1 MGADGRIADGIEK
14 RISVMNELRKA
25 KDVIRKLLYIL
36 SDKQKR
42 YAFIVLLMSLM
53 AALLETLGV
62 AVIMPVLDMML
73 DIQGIK
79 GRWYMIPF
87 VRVLHLDTN
96 LKVIWFVCL
105 GVIGIYL
112 IKTVYFVFYSWVSAK
127 YSYMVQRELSVR
139 VLEAYMKQGYLFFVQ
154 NNTAR
159 LINGISADAASIYG
173 ILKTIFTCVMKLLT
187 IVCIGVYIMI
197 QSVQMAIVLMLLAVL
212 CLVAI
217 QLLYRKSMSRN
228 GIKRRN
234 LMCDMNQVAME
245 AIQGHKEVLVMNKQ
259 EHFVKAYGDVKA
271 KYSRVSVKVDMGTTV
286 PAYLIEMICITGV
299 MAAVAVQMGNTS
311 NANELITQ
319 LSAIAAG
326 AFRILPA
333 LGAITSGINTITMST
348 SQLGACYETIQ
359 QVKKLEEQEYQ
370 RREEKNKY
378 SDVTFQREIELQNV
392 SFKYPEVETK
402 VLENVNLTIRKGESI
417 AFIGPSGAGKTTV
430 SDIILALLKPTEGR
444 ILMDGID
451 VEDLGGQW
459 NRIIGYVPQATFIID
474 DTIRHNIA
482 FGEDKHD
489 IDDEQIWQSL
499 KIAQL
504 DDFVENLPKGLDTM
518 VGERG
523 VRFSGGQRQRLAIA
537 RALYRNP
544 DILVL
549 DEATAAL
556 DNDTETEV
564 MKAIEALQG
573 YKTLII
579 VAHRLTTV
587 KNCDIIYEIKNGM
600 ATKKAKKDI
609 FGEE

>member
-1 MGADGRIADGIEK
+1 
-14 RISVMNELRKA
+14 MNELRKA

-36 SDKQKR
+36 SKKQKR
-42 YAFIVLLMSLM
+42 YAVLVLVMSLLE
-53 AALLETLGV
+53 ALLETLGV

-73 DIQGIK
+73 DIQGVR
-79 GRWYMIPF
+79 GRWYMSPF
-87 VRVLHLDTN
+87 VKILHLDTE

-112 IKTVYFVFYSWVSAK
+112 IKTLYFVLYSWVSAK

-187 IVCIGVYIMI
+187 IVCIGVYIMV
-197 QSVQMAIVLMLLAVL
+197 QSVQMAIVLMILAVL
-212 CLVAI
+212 CLITI
-217 QLLYRKSMSRN
+217 QMLYRKSMSRN
-228 GIKRRN
+228 GVERRN

-259 EHFVKAYGDVKA
+259 EHFVKEYGDVKA
-271 KYSRVSVKVDMGTTV
+271 KYSSVSVKVDMGTTV

-299 MAAVAVQMGNTS
+299 MIAVAVQMGNTS

-333 LGAITSGINTITMST
+333 LGVITSGINTITMST
-348 SQLGACYETIQ
+348 SQLNACYETIQ
-359 QVKKLEEQEYQ
+359 QVKQLEEQEYRQ
-370 RREEKNKY
+370 AEGKNKY
-378 SDVTFQREIELQNV
+378 SDVQFHRSVELQQV
-392 SFKYPEVETK
+392 SFKYPGIETN
-402 VLENVNLTIRKGESI
+402 VIENVNLTIKKGESI
-417 AFIGPSGAGKTTV
+417 AFIGSSGAGKTTIA
-430 SDIILALLKPTEGR
+430 DIILALLKPTKGK

-451 VEDLGGQW
+451 VEDLGSQW
-459 NRIIGYVPQATFIID
+459 NHIIGYVPQATYIID
-474 DTIRHNIA
+474 GTIRSNIA
-482 FGEDKHD
+482 FGENKEH
-489 IDDEQIWQSL
+489 IDDNKIWQALEIS
-499 KIAQL
+499 QL
-504 DDFVENLPKGLDTM
+504 NDFVKNLPKGLDTM

-537 RALYRNP
+537 RALYRDP

-587 KNCDIIYEIKNGM
+587 KKCDIIYEIKNGT
-600 ATKKAKKDI
+600 AVKKDKKDI

>member
-1 MGADGRIADGIEK
+1 
-14 RISVMNELRKA
+14 MNELKKA
-25 KDVIRKLLYIL
+25 KDVIHKLEFIL
-36 SDKQKR
+36 NKKQKR
-42 YAFIVLLMSLM
+42 YAGLVFLMSLA

-73 DIQGIK
+73 DVQGIQS
-79 GRWYMIPF
+79 RWYMIPF
-87 VRVLHLDTN
+87 VRTFHLDTN
-96 LKVIWFVCL
+96 MKVIWFVCL
-105 GVIGIYL
+105 GVVGIYL
-112 IKTVYFVFYSWVSAK
+112 IKTVYFVFYSWVSVK

-159 LINGISADAASIYG
+159 LINGISSDAASIYG
-173 ILKTIFTCVMKLLT
+173 ILKTIFTCVMKMLT

-197 QSVQMAIVLMLLAVL
+197 QSVQMAIVLMLLAVFCMVTIL
-212 CLVAI
+212 
-217 QLLYRKSMSRN
+217 LLYRKSMSRN
-228 GIKRRN
+228 GMVRRN

-259 EHFVKAYGDVKA
+259 EHFVRAYGDIKA

-299 MAAVAVQMGNTS
+299 MAAVAVQMGITS
-311 NANELITQ
+311 NADELIAQ
-319 LSAIAAG
+319 LSAIAVG

-359 QVKKLEEQEYQ
+359 QVKQLEEQENK
-370 RREEKNKY
+370 REEEKNKY
-378 SDVTFQREIELQNV
+378 TNVKFSREIELRQV
-392 SFKYPEVETK
+392 SFRYPGVEEN
-402 VLENVNLTIRKGESI
+402 VLENVNIKIKKGESV

-430 SDIILALLKPTEGR
+430 SDIILALLKPTEGK

-451 VEDLGGQW
+451 VEELGGQW

-474 DTIRHNIA
+474 NTIRYNIA
-482 FGEDKHD
+482 FGENQQE
-489 IDDEQIWQSL
+489 IDDDRIWRSL
-499 KIAQL
+499 RIAQL
-504 DDFVENLPKGLDTM
+504 DDFVKHLPGGLDTR

-544 DILVL
+544 EILVL

-556 DNDTETEV
+556 DNDTEAEL

-587 KNCDIIYEIKNGM
+587 KKCDIIYEIKNG
-600 ATKKAKKDI
+600 KAVEKSKKDI
-609 FGEE
+609 FGES

>member
-1 MGADGRIADGIEK
+1 
-14 RISVMNELRKA
+14 MNELKKA

-36 SDKQKR
+36 SAKQKR
-42 YAFIVLLMSLM
+42 YAVLVLVMSLV

-73 DIQGIK
+73 DIRGVR
-79 GRWYMIPF
+79 GRWYMLPF
-87 VRVLHLDTN
+87 VRTFHLDTDM
-96 LKVIWFVCL
+96 KVIWFVCL

-112 IKTVYFVFYSWVSAK
+112 VKTIYFVLYSWVSAK
-127 YSYMVQRELSVR
+127 YSYMVQRELAVR
-139 VLEAYMKQGYLFFVQ
+139 VLAAYMRQGYMFFVQ

-159 LINGISADAASIYG
+159 LINGISGDAASIYG

-187 IVCIGVYIMI
+187 IMCIGAYIMI
-197 QSVQMAIVLMLLAVL
+197 QSVQMAVLLMVLAAL
-212 CLVAI
+212 CLIVI

-228 GIKRRN
+228 GKIRRE

-245 AIQGHKEVLVMNKQ
+245 AIQGHKEVLVMNRQ
-259 EHFVKAYGDVKA
+259 EHFVRTYGDVKA

-286 PAYLIEMICITGV
+286 PAYLIEMICIVGV
-299 MAAVAVQMGNTS
+299 MVAVAIQMGNTS
-311 NANELITQ
+311 NVDELITQ
-319 LSAIAAG
+319 LSSIAAG

-333 LGAITSGINTITMST
+333 LGVITSGINTITMST

-359 QVKKLEEQEYQ
+359 QVKKLEQEDEKKAEQ
-370 RREEKNKY
+370 KSKY
-378 SDVTFQREIELQNV
+378 SDSEFKQKIELKDV
-392 SFKYPEVETK
+392 SFQYPETEEN

-430 SDIILALLKPTEGR
+430 SDIILALLKPTEGH

-451 VEDLGGQW
+451 IEDLGSQW

-482 FGEDKHD
+482 FGEDNRA
-489 IDDEQIWQSL
+489 IDDDKVWQAL
-499 KIAQL
+499 RIAQL
-504 DDFVENLPKGLDTM
+504 DEFVRSLPKGLDTR

-523 VRFSGGQRQRLAIA
+523 VRFSGGQRQRVAIA
-537 RALYRNP
+537 RALYRSP
-544 DILVL
+544 EVLVL

-556 DNDTETEV
+556 DNETESEV

-573 YKTLII
+573 YKTLVI

-587 KNCDIIYEIKNGM
+587 RKCDVIYEVKD
-600 ATKKAKKDI
+600 KKITARSKEEI
-609 FGEE
+609 FGDE

>member
-1 MGADGRIADGIEK
+1 
-14 RISVMNELRKA
+14 MNELRKA

-36 SDKQKR
+36 SKKQKR
-42 YAFIVLLMSLM
+42 YAVLVLVMSLL

-73 DIQGIK
+73 DIQGVR
-79 GRWYMIPF
+79 GRWYMLPF
-87 VRVLHLDTN
+87 VKIFHLETDIQ
-96 LKVIWFVCL
+96 VIWFVCL
-105 GVIGIYL
+105 GVIAIYL
-112 IKTVYFVFYSWVSAK
+112 VKILYFVFYSWVSAK
-127 YSYMVQRELSVR
+127 YSYMVQRELAVR
-139 VLEAYMKQGYLFFVQ
+139 VLAAYMRQGYMFFVQ

-159 LINGISADAASIYG
+159 LINGISGDAASIYG

-187 IVCIGVYIMI
+187 IICIGAYIML
-197 QSVQMAIVLMLLAVL
+197 QSVQMAVLLMLLAVL
-212 CLVAI
+212 CLVVI
-217 QLLYRKSMSRN
+217 QLLYRKSMSKN
-228 GIKRRN
+228 GKIRRE

-245 AIQGHKEVLVMNKQ
+245 AIQGHKEVLVMNRQ
-259 EHFVKAYGDVKA
+259 EHFTKTYEDVKA

-286 PAYLIEMICITGV
+286 PAYLIEMICIAGV
-299 MAAVAVQMGNTS
+299 MVAVAVQMRSTN
-311 NANELITQ
+311 NVNELITQ
-319 LSAIAAG
+319 LSSIAAG

-333 LGAITSGINTITMST
+333 LGVITSGINTITMST
-348 SQLGACYETIQ
+348 SQLGACYDTIQ
-359 QVKKLEEQEYQ
+359 QVKKLEREDKS
-370 RREEKNKY
+370 REERKNKY
-378 SDVTFQREIELQNV
+378 CDTKFEKEIELKDV
-392 SFKYPEVETK
+392 SFQYPDTAEN
-402 VLENVNLTIRKGESI
+402 VLEKVNLTIRKGESI

-430 SDIILALLKPTEGR
+430 SDIILALLKPTEGH

-451 VEDLGGQW
+451 IEDLGSQW

-482 FGEDKHD
+482 FGEGKRA
-489 IDDEQIWQSL
+489 IDDDRVWQAL

-504 DDFVENLPKGLDTM
+504 DEFVRSLPTGLDTR

-523 VRFSGGQRQRLAIA
+523 VRFSGGQRQRVAIA

-544 DILVL
+544 EVLVL

-556 DNDTETEV
+556 DNETELEV

-587 KNCDIIYEIKNGM
+587 RKCDVIYEVKD
-600 ATKKAKKDI
+600 KKITARDKEEI
-609 FGEE
+609 FADL

>member
-1 MGADGRIADGIEK
+1 MSEF
-14 RISVMNELRKA
+14 RKA

-36 SDKQKR
+36 SAKQKR
-42 YAFIVLLMSLM
+42 YAVLVLVMSLM

-73 DIQGIK
+73 DIEGIQH
-79 GRWYMIPF
+79 RWYMVPF
-87 VRVLHLDTN
+87 VKAFHLDTN
-96 LKVIWFVCL
+96 MKVIWFVCL
-105 GVIGIYL
+105 GVVGIYL
-112 IKTVYFVFYSWVSAK
+112 VKTLYSVFYSWVSAK
-127 YSYMVQRELSVR
+127 YSYMVQRELAVR
-139 VLEAYMKQGYLFFVQ
+139 VLSAYMRQGYMFFVQ

-159 LINGISADAASIYG
+159 LINGISGDAASIYG
-173 ILKTIFTCVMKLLT
+173 ILKTIFTSVMKLLT

-197 QSVQMAIVLMLLAVL
+197 QSVQMAVLLMLLAAF
-212 CLVAI
+212 CLIVI

-228 GIKRRN
+228 GIIRRE
-234 LMCDMNQVAME
+234 LMVDMNRVAME

-271 KYSRVSVKVDMGTTV
+271 KYSRISVKVDMGTTV
-286 PAYLIEMICITGV
+286 PAYLIEMICIVGV
-299 MAAVAVQMGNTS
+299 MVTLAVQMGSTS
-311 NANELITQ
+311 NVNALITQ

-348 SQLGACYETIQ
+348 SQLGACYETIR
-359 QVKKLEEQEYQ
+359 QVKQLE
-370 RREEKNKY
+370 REDEKKTERKNKY
-378 SDVTFQREIELQNV
+378 CDVQFERDIKLENISFQ
-392 SFKYPEVETK
+392 YPETEEP
-402 VLENVNLTIRKGESI
+402 VLEKVNLTIRKGESI

-430 SDIILALLKPTEGR
+430 SDVILALLKPQEGH

-451 VEDLGGQW
+451 IEDLGNQW
-459 NRIIGYVPQATFIID
+459 NRIIGYVPQSTFIID
-474 DTIRHNIA
+474 DTIRYNIA
-482 FGEDKHD
+482 FGEDKKA
-489 IDDEQIWQSL
+489 INDELVWQSL
-499 KIAQL
+499 RIAQL
-504 DDFVENLPKGLDTM
+504 DDFVRNLPKGLDTR

-537 RALYRNP
+537 RAMYRNP
-544 DILVL
+544 DVLVL

-556 DNDTETEV
+556 DNETESEV

-587 KNCDIIYEIKNGM
+587 RKCDTIYEVKD
-600 ATKKAKKDI
+600 KKILAKSKEEI
-609 FGEE
+609 FGAE

>member
-1 MGADGRIADGIEK
+1 
-14 RISVMNELRKA
+14 MNELRKA

-36 SDKQKR
+36 SKKQKR
-42 YAFIVLLMSLM
+42 YAVLVLVMSLL

-73 DIQGIK
+73 DIQGVR
-79 GRWYMIPF
+79 GRWYMSPF
-87 VRVLHLDTN
+87 VKILHLDTE

-112 IKTVYFVFYSWVSAK
+112 IKTLYFVLYSWVSAK

-187 IVCIGVYIMI
+187 IVCIGVYIMV
-197 QSVQMAIVLMLLAVL
+197 QSVQMAIVLMILAVL
-212 CLVAI
+212 CLITI
-217 QLLYRKSMSRN
+217 QMLYRKSMSRN
-228 GIKRRN
+228 GVERRN

-259 EHFVKAYGDVKA
+259 EHFVKEYGDVKA
-271 KYSRVSVKVDMGTTV
+271 KYSSVSVKVDMGTTV

-299 MAAVAVQMGNTS
+299 MIAVAVQMGNTS

-333 LGAITSGINTITMST
+333 LGVITSGINTITMST
-348 SQLGACYETIQ
+348 SQLNACYETIQ
-359 QVKKLEEQEYQ
+359 QVKQLEEQEYRQ
-370 RREEKNKY
+370 AEGKNKY
-378 SDVTFQREIELQNV
+378 SDVQFHRSVELQQV
-392 SFKYPEVETK
+392 SFKYPGIETN
-402 VLENVNLTIRKGESI
+402 VIENVNLTIKKGESI
-417 AFIGPSGAGKTTV
+417 AFIGSSGAGKTTIA
-430 SDIILALLKPTEGR
+430 DIILALLKPTKGK

-451 VEDLGGQW
+451 VEDLGSQW
-459 NRIIGYVPQATFIID
+459 NHIIGYVPQATYIID
-474 DTIRHNIA
+474 GTIRSNIA
-482 FGEDKHD
+482 FGENKEH
-489 IDDEQIWQSL
+489 IDDNKIWQALEIS
-499 KIAQL
+499 QL
-504 DDFVENLPKGLDTM
+504 NDFVKNLPKGLDTM

-537 RALYRNP
+537 RALYRDP

-587 KNCDIIYEIKNGM
+587 KKCDIIYEIKNGT
-600 ATKKAKKDI
+600 AVKKDKKDI

>member
-1 MGADGRIADGIEK
+1 
-14 RISVMNELRKA
+14 MNELRKA

-36 SDKQKR
+36 SKKQKR
-42 YAFIVLLMSLM
+42 YAVLVLVMSLL

-73 DIQGIK
+73 DIQGVR
-79 GRWYMIPF
+79 GRWYMLPF
-87 VRVLHLDTN
+87 VKIFHLETDIQ
-96 LKVIWFVCL
+96 VIWFVCL
-105 GVIGIYL
+105 GVIAIYL
-112 IKTVYFVFYSWVSAK
+112 VKTLYFVFYSWVSAK
-127 YSYMVQRELSVR
+127 YSYMVQRELAVR
-139 VLEAYMKQGYLFFVQ
+139 VLAAYMRQGYMFFVQ

-159 LINGISADAASIYG
+159 LINGISGDAASIYG

-187 IVCIGVYIMI
+187 IICIGAYIML
-197 QSVQMAIVLMLLAVL
+197 QSVQMAVLLMLLAVL
-212 CLVAI
+212 CLVVI
-217 QLLYRKSMSRN
+217 QLLYRKSMSKN
-228 GIKRRN
+228 GKIRRE

-245 AIQGHKEVLVMNKQ
+245 AIQGHKEVLVMNRQ
-259 EHFVKAYGDVKA
+259 EHFTKTYEDVKA

-286 PAYLIEMICITGV
+286 PAYLIEMICIAGV
-299 MAAVAVQMGNTS
+299 MVAVAVQMRSTN
-311 NANELITQ
+311 NVNELITQ
-319 LSAIAAG
+319 LSSIAAG

-333 LGAITSGINTITMST
+333 LGVITSGINTITMST
-348 SQLGACYETIQ
+348 SQLGACYDTIQ
-359 QVKKLEEQEYQ
+359 QVKKLEREDKS
-370 RREEKNKY
+370 REERKNKY
-378 SDVTFQREIELQNV
+378 CDTKFEKEIELKDV
-392 SFKYPEVETK
+392 SFQYPDTAEN
-402 VLENVNLTIRKGESI
+402 VLEKVNLTIRKGESI

-430 SDIILALLKPTEGR
+430 SDIILALLKPTEGH

-451 VEDLGGQW
+451 IEDLGSQW

-482 FGEDKHD
+482 FGEGKRA
-489 IDDEQIWQSL
+489 IDDDRVWQAL

-504 DDFVENLPKGLDTM
+504 DEFVRSLPTGLDTR

-523 VRFSGGQRQRLAIA
+523 VRFSGGQRQRVAIA

-544 DILVL
+544 EVLVL

-556 DNDTETEV
+556 DNETELEV

-587 KNCDIIYEIKNGM
+587 RKCDVIYEVKD
-600 ATKKAKKDI
+600 KKITARDKEEI
-609 FGEE
+609 FADL

>member
-1 MGADGRIADGIEK
+1 
-14 RISVMNELRKA
+14 MNELRKA

-36 SDKQKR
+36 SKKQKR
-42 YAFIVLLMSLM
+42 YAVLVLVMSLL

-73 DIQGIK
+73 DIQGVR
-79 GRWYMIPF
+79 GRWYMSPF
-87 VRVLHLDTN
+87 VKILHLDTE

-112 IKTVYFVFYSWVSAK
+112 IKTLYFVLYSWVSAK

-187 IVCIGVYIMI
+187 IVCIGVYIMV
-197 QSVQMAIVLMLLAVL
+197 QSVQMAIVLMILAVL
-212 CLVAI
+212 CLITI
-217 QLLYRKSMSRN
+217 QMLYRKSMSRN
-228 GIKRRN
+228 GVERRN

-259 EHFVKAYGDVKA
+259 EHFVKEYGDVKA
-271 KYSRVSVKVDMGTTV
+271 KYSSVSVKVDMGTTV

-299 MAAVAVQMGNTS
+299 MIAVAVQMGNTS

-333 LGAITSGINTITMST
+333 LGVITSGINTITMSN
-348 SQLGACYETIQ
+348 SQLNASYETIQ
-359 QVKKLEEQEYQ
+359 QVKQLEEQEYRQ
-370 RREEKNKY
+370 AEGKNKY
-378 SDVTFQREIELQNV
+378 SDVQFHRSVELQQV
-392 SFKYPEVETK
+392 SFKYPGIETN
-402 VLENVNLTIRKGESI
+402 VIENVNLTIKKGESI
-417 AFIGPSGAGKTTV
+417 AFIGSSGAGKTTIA
-430 SDIILALLKPTEGR
+430 DIILALLKPTKGK

-451 VEDLGGQW
+451 VEDLGSQW
-459 NRIIGYVPQATFIID
+459 NHIIGYVPQATYIID
-474 DTIRHNIA
+474 GTIRSNIA
-482 FGEDKHD
+482 FGENKEH
-489 IDDEQIWQSL
+489 IDDNKIWQALEIS
-499 KIAQL
+499 QL
-504 DDFVENLPKGLDTM
+504 NDFVKNLPKGLDTM

-537 RALYRNP
+537 RALYRDP

-587 KNCDIIYEIKNGM
+587 KKCDIIYEIKNGT
-600 ATKKAKKDI
+600 AVKKDKKDI

>member
-1 MGADGRIADGIEK
+1 
-14 RISVMNELRKA
+14 MNEFRKA
-25 KDVIRKLLYIL
+25 RDVIHKLECIL
-36 SDKQKR
+36 SAKQKR
-42 YAFIVLLMSLM
+42 YAVLVLFMSLV

-73 DIQGIK
+73 DIEGIRS
-79 GRWYMIPF
+79 RWYMVSF
-87 VRVLHLDTN
+87 VEIFHLDTDM
-96 LKVIWFVCL
+96 KVIWFICL

-112 IKTVYFVFYSWVSAK
+112 LKELYFTFYSWVSAK

-139 VLEAYMKQGYLFFVQ
+139 VLSAYMRQGYMFFVQ

-159 LINGISADAASIYG
+159 LINGISGDAASIYG
-173 ILKTIFTCVMKLLT
+173 ILKTIFTSVMKLLT
-187 IVCIGVYIMI
+187 IVCIGAYIMI
-197 QSVQMAIVLMLLAVL
+197 QSVQIAVLLMVLAVL

-217 QLLYRKSMSRN
+217 QLMYRKSMSRN
-228 GIKRRN
+228 GIIRRE
-234 LMCDMNQVAME
+234 LMVNMNQVAME

-271 KYSRVSVKVDMGTTV
+271 KYSGVSVKVDMGTTV
-286 PAYLIEMICITGV
+286 PAYLIEMICIAGV
-299 MAAVAVQMGNTS
+299 MVALAVQMGSTS
-311 NANELITQ
+311 NVDALITQ

-348 SQLGACYETIQ
+348 PQLGACYETIQ
-359 QVKKLEEQEYQ
+359 QVKKLEEQE
-370 RREEKNKY
+370 KNKEERKNEFC
-378 SDVTFQREIELQNV
+378 DVQFQREIELQDV
-392 SFKYPEVETK
+392 SFQYPETEEP
-402 VLENVNLTIRKGESI
+402 VLKKVNLTIRKGESI

-430 SDIILALLKPTEGR
+430 SDIILALLKPTEGH
-444 ILMDGID
+444 IMMDGID
-451 VEDLGGQW
+451 IEDLGGQW

-474 DTIRHNIA
+474 DSIRYNIA
-482 FGEDKHD
+482 FGENKKA
-489 IDDEQIWQSL
+489 IDDEQVWQAL

-504 DDFVENLPKGLDTM
+504 DDFVRSLPNGLDTR

-544 DILVL
+544 DVLVL

-556 DNDTETEV
+556 DNETESEV
-564 MKAIEALQG
+564 MKAIEKLQG

-587 KNCDIIYEIKNGM
+587 RKCDTIYEV
-600 ATKKAKKDI
+600 KDKQIAVRRKEEI
-609 FGEE
+609 FGDK

>member
-1 MGADGRIADGIEK
+1 
-14 RISVMNELRKA
+14 MNELRKA
-25 KDVIRKLLYIL
+25 KDILHKLLYIL
-36 SDKQKR
+36 TKKQKR
-42 YAFIVLLMSLM
+42 YAVYILFMSVV

-73 DIQGIK
+73 DIQGVRS
-79 GRWYMIPF
+79 RWYMVPF
-87 VRVLHLDTN
+87 VNLFHLDTDI
-96 LKVIWFVCL
+96 KVIWFVCG
-105 GVIGIYL
+105 GVIAIYL
-112 IKTVYFVFYSWVSAK
+112 AKTLYFVFYSWVSAK
-127 YSYMVQRELSVR
+127 YSYMVQRELGVR

-154 NNTAR
+154 NNTSR
-159 LINGISADAASIYG
+159 LITGISGDASSIYG
-173 ILKTIFTCVMKLLT
+173 ILKTIFNSLMKLLT
-187 IVCIGVYIMI
+187 ILCIGVYIMM
-197 QSVQMAIVLMLLAVL
+197 QSIQMAVVLLLLAAL
-212 CLVAI
+212 CLLVI
-217 QLLYRKSMSRN
+217 QLLYRKSMSKN
-228 GIKRRN
+228 GRIRRD
-234 LMCDMNQVAME
+234 LTCEMNQVALE

-259 EHFVKAYGDVKA
+259 EYFIKEYGDVKA

-286 PAYLIEMICITGV
+286 PAYLIEMICITGILI
-299 MAAVAVQMGNTS
+299 AVAVQMGNTS
-311 NANELITQ
+311 NVTKMIAQ

-333 LGAITSGINTITMST
+333 LGAITSGINTIAMST
-348 SQLGACYETIQ
+348 SQLGACYETVR
-359 QVKKLEEQEYQ
+359 QVKQLEQEEQKKIEQ
-370 RREEKNKY
+370 KKKY
-378 SDVTFQREIELQNV
+378 ADVQLQREIALQGV
-392 SFKYPEVETK
+392 CFRYPEAEEN
-402 VLENVNLTIRKGESI
+402 VLENVNLTIKKGDSI

-474 DTIRHNIA
+474 DTVRHNIA
-482 FGEDKHD
+482 FGEKKTS
-489 IDDEQIWQSL
+489 IDDEKVWQAL

-504 DDFVENLPKGLDTM
+504 DDFIRNLPDGLDTR

-544 DILVL
+544 DVLVL

-556 DNDTETEV
+556 DNETESEV

-587 KNCDIIYEIKNGM
+587 RKCDFIYEVKD
-600 ATKKAKKDI
+600 KKIVSKDKKEI
-609 FGEE
+609 FGDT